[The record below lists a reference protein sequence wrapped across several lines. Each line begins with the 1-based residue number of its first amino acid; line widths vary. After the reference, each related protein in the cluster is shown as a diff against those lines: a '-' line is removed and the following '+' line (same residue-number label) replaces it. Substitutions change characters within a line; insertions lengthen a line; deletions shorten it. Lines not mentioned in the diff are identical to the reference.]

1 MDKAPLGI
9 GVEMGAKH
17 AHVILAR
24 SCGRVPR
31 ILAESLRASTSAGE
45 FAEEVGF
52 IHAVLEGFAAVDED
66 DWDFVGEPAAKL
78 VVAVYVD
85 VLPGEAAA
93 AVEFGES
100 LLDDFAEVAAFT
112 GVDHDL
118 AEIRHCGEFSK
129 GGWVCSSGIHGL
141 PSGARW
147 TAGAAVPTRFTVR
160 IQFPSM
166 PKVGDKPLA
175 GRTVLI
181 TGGARRL
188 GRATALAMAEAGAD
202 VAITF
207 LRSGREAQHTVI
219 DLGGF
224 GVRAVALRCDIT
236 DEKSVKAAVKE
247 TGRELGGLDVLVN
260 NAANY
265 ETVEFEKLT
274 VKQWDTIFASNARGP
289 FLVSREALK
298 LLRERRGKIINM
310 GSLGGLRPWASHA
323 HYCSSKAAVHM
334 LTKVMAKSL
343 APEIAVNCV
352 APGMID
358 LGEKSAAAFMKR
370 MAKETPMRRN
380 GTGEEIAAAVL
391 FFATAP
397 HFITGQIMAVDG
409 GLGL

>member
-1 MDKAPLGI
+1 M
-9 GVEMGAKH
+9 
-17 AHVILAR
+17 
-24 SCGRVPR
+24 PR
-31 ILAESLRASTSAGE
+31 
-45 FAEEVGF
+45 
-52 IHAVLEGFAAVDED
+52 
-66 DWDFVGEPAAKL
+66 
-78 VVAVYVD
+78 
-85 VLPGEAAA
+85 
-93 AVEFGES
+93 
-100 LLDDFAEVAAFT
+100 
-112 GVDHDL
+112 
-118 AEIRHCGEFSK
+118 
-129 GGWVCSSGIHGL
+129 
-141 PSGARW
+141 
-147 TAGAAVPTRFTVR
+147 
-160 IQFPSM
+160 
-166 PKVGDKPLA
+166 VGDKPLA

-181 TGGARRL
+181 TGGALRL
-188 GRATALAMAEAGAD
+188 GRATALAMAQAGAD

-219 DLGGF
+219 DLGSF

-236 DEKSVKAAVKE
+236 DEKSVKAAIKE

-260 NAANY
+260 NAAKY

-334 LTKVMAKSL
+334 LTKVMAKAL

-380 GTGEEIAAAVL
+380 GTGEDIAAAVL